1 MRFDRA
7 TRGPVGGVGS
17 VGRMLMAACRSR
29 CRRSMGFVATG
40 VAAICLLAACSGDG
54 LAVTTD
60 PATVTAAS
68 FPEPSSTVSTSTSPT
83 STSPT
88 STSTTVATTP
98 TSTQAPTTTIDP
110 RAKAESEVRAA
121 IDASVAAFSD
131 CLLKMPNCDVV
142 TLEATRRGDM
152 LRINTERV
160 TQWNAAG
167 YAVRDRDTFRYVVEQ
182 VELNADLTQAT
193 VLVCIADGTKLV
205 QPGAGP
211 GGADVIVDDSYVS
224 GRESWDVRLDA
235 DGIWRPYAAPAS
247 GPTESRDVCPAS

>member
-17 VGRMLMAACRSR
+17 VDLMVTAVLRARVSRSV
-29 CRRSMGFVATG
+29 GVVA
-40 VAAICLLAACSGDG
+40 VCVMAFSLAACSGG
-54 LAVTTD
+54 GSAATTD
-60 PATVTAAS
+60 PTTVTTTS
-68 FPEPSSTVSTSTSPT
+68 SPEPSSTVSTSTSPT
-83 STSPT
+83 STS
-88 STSTTVATTP
+88 TTVATTP
-98 TSTQAPTTTIDP
+98 LSTQAPTTTIDP
-110 RAKAESEVRAA
+110 RAKAESDVRAA

-131 CLLKMPNCDVV
+131 CLLKMPNCDVA

-160 TQWNAAG
+160 AQWNAAG

-247 GPTESRDVCPAS
+247 GPTESRDVCPAG

>member
-1 MRFDRA
+1 MVTAVHRGR
-7 TRGPVGGVGS
+7 TRRS
-17 VGRMLMAACRSR
+17 VGL
-29 CRRSMGFVATG
+29 VAVG
-40 VAAICLLAACSGDG
+40 VTAICSLAACSSDRS
-54 LAVTTD
+54 ATTTD
-60 PATVTAAS
+60 PTTVTTTGS
-68 FPEPSSTVSTSTSPT
+68 PEPSSTVSTSTS
-83 STSPT
+83 TSPT
-88 STSTTVATTP
+88 STAATVATTTP
-98 TSTQAPTTTIDP
+98 TSTEAPTTTIDP

-131 CLLKMPNCDVV
+131 CLLKMPNCDVA

>member
-7 TRGPVGGVGS
+7 TRGTVGGVGS
-17 VGRMLMAACRSR
+17 VGRMETAVRRSR
-29 CRRSMGFVATG
+29 SRRSMGFVAMG

-54 LAVTTD
+54 SAVTTD
-60 PATVTAAS
+60 PATVTTTS
-68 FPEPSSTVSTSTSPT
+68 SSEPSSTEST

-98 TSTQAPTTTIDP
+98 ISTQAPTTTIDP
-110 RAKAESEVRAA
+110 HARAESDVRAA

-131 CLLKMPNCDVV
+131 CLLKMPNCDVA

-247 GPTESRDVCPAS
+247 GPTESRDVCPAG

>member
-17 VGRMLMAACRSR
+17 ADRMVTAVRRSR
-29 CRRSMGFVATG
+29 SRRSMGFVAVG
-40 VAAICLLAACSGDG
+40 VTVICSLAACSSDSSGT
-54 LAVTTD
+54 TTD
-60 PATVTAAS
+60 PTTVTTTS
-68 FPEPSSTVSTSTSPT
+68 SPEPSSTVSTSTSPT
-83 STSPT
+83 STAA
-88 STSTTVATTP
+88 TVATTP
-98 TSTQAPTTTIDP
+98 ISTQAPTTTIDP
-110 RAKAESEVRAA
+110 HAKAESDVRAA

-131 CLLKMPNCDVV
+131 CLLKMPNCDVA

-167 YAVRDRDTFRYVVEQ
+167 YTVRDRDTFRYVVEQ

-205 QPGAGP
+205 QPAAGP

-247 GPTESRDVCPAS
+247 GPTESRDVCPAG

>member
-1 MRFDRA
+1 MRFDCA

-17 VGRMLMAACRSR
+17 VGCMVTAVPR
-29 CRRSMGFVATG
+29 CRVSRSVGVVAVCVT
-40 VAAICLLAACSGDG
+40 ALCSLAACSGG
-54 LAVTTD
+54 GSAATTD
-60 PATVTAAS
+60 PRTVTTTS
-68 FPEPSSTVSTSTSPT
+68 SPEPSSTVSTSTSPT
-83 STSPT
+83 STAA
-88 STSTTVATTP
+88 TVATSP

-110 RAKAESEVRAA
+110 RAKAESDVRAA

-131 CLLKMPNCDVV
+131 CLLKMPNCDVA

-160 TQWNAAG
+160 AQWNAAR

-182 VELNADLTQAT
+182 VELNADLTRAT

>member
-1 MRFDRA
+1 MRLDRA
-7 TRGPVGGVGS
+7 TSGTVGGVGS
-17 VGRMLMAACRSR
+17 VGRMVTAVLRGRS
-29 CRRSMGFVATG
+29 RRSMGFVATG
-40 VAAICLLAACSGDG
+40 VSAICLLAACSDG
-54 LAVTTD
+54 GSAVTTD
-60 PATVTAAS
+60 PVSVATTS
-68 FPEPSSTVSTSTSPT
+68 SPEPSSTVSTSTSPT
-83 STSPT
+83 STAA
-88 STSTTVATTP
+88 TVATTP
-98 TSTQAPTTTIDP
+98 PSTQAPTTTIDP
-110 RAKAESEVRAA
+110 RVKAESEVRAA

-131 CLLKMPNCDVV
+131 CLLKMPNCDVA

-152 LRINTERV
+152 LRINSERV

-182 VELNADLTQAT
+182 VELSADLTQAT

-224 GRESWDVRLDA
+224 GRELWDVRLDA

-247 GPTESRDVCPAS
+247 GPTESRDVCPAG